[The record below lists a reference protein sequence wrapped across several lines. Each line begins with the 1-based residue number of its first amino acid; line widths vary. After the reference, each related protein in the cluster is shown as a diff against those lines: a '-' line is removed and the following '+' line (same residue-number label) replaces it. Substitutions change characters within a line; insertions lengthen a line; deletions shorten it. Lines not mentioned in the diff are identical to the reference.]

1 MHVGWSRLVGKAALR
16 PTPTAS
22 NHSAVPSSR
31 RLPSVAYQ
39 TAKMSSTTGSS
50 SGSSKV
56 LTYENINPNVKTME
70 YAVRGPIVI
79 RAVDI
84 EKDLLKNAPNYT
96 FKNVIKANIGD
107 AHAMG
112 QRPITFIRQVLACVS
127 LPHLLESAEMPAD
140 VKEHARVILDG
151 CGGQSAG
158 SYSQSTGVD
167 VIRKHVAEFIRQRDG
182 GIDANPED
190 IILSG
195 GASESIRN
203 VLKLFINKAGA
214 GQRKAG
220 IMIPI
225 PQYPLYSASIE
236 EFNLGQVGYYLDEA
250 NGWALDPKELERSLA
265 EAKESFDLKALV
277 VINPGNPTGQ
287 ILSKE
292 NIQEIL
298 KFAHKHRL
306 FVFADEVYQEN
317 VYAQGAAFHSFKK
330 VLVELGE
337 PYASSVE
344 LASFYSVSKGY
355 MGECGMRGGY
365 VEFVNLDPKVYVE
378 FKKMI
383 SAKLCST
390 VLGQAVM
397 DCVVNPPK
405 KGDPSYEQWAEEKAA
420 VLKSLKERA
429 EMVSE
434 AYNSIEGVTCNP
446 VAGAMYAF
454 PSIQLPPKAI
464 EKAKAEGVA
473 PDFFYVR
480 RFLEETGVC
489 VVPGS
494 GFGQREGTHHF
505 RTTILPQPDVTREML
520 ERFKRFHSKF
530 MKEFA

>member
-1 MHVGWSRLVGKAALR
+1 MNVCWSRIGVLR
-16 PTPTAS
+16 TSATSFCFQPTSCFHCTMS
-22 NHSAVPSSR
+22 N
-31 RLPSVAYQ
+31 Q
-39 TAKMSSTTGSS
+39 
-50 SGSSKV
+50 SKV

-79 RAVDI
+79 RAVEM
-84 EKDLLKNAPNYT
+84 EKDLATNPSKYP

-112 QRPITFIRQVLACVS
+112 QQPITFIRQVLACVS
-127 LPHLLESAEMPAD
+127 LPQQMDQMNVPED
-140 VKEHARVILDG
+140 VKEHARTILEG
-151 CGGQSAG
+151 CGGHSAG
-158 SYSQSTGVD
+158 AYSQSTGVD
-167 VIRKHVAEFIRQRDG
+167 VIRKHVADFITQRDG
-182 GIDANPED
+182 GIAANPED

-203 VLKLFINKAGA
+203 VLKLFINKTGDN
-214 GQRKAG
+214 QKKAG

-236 EFNLGQVGYYLDEA
+236 EFNLGQIGYYLDEA
-250 NGWALDPKELERSLA
+250 NGWALDTAELDRSLQ
-265 EAKESFDLKALV
+265 EAKNNFDIKALV

-287 ILSKE
+287 VLSKS
-292 NIQEIL
+292 NIEEII
-298 KFAHKHRL
+298 KFAHKNNL

-317 VYAQGAAFHSFKK
+317 VYAKGAQFHSFKK
-330 VLVELGE
+330 VLIDLGE

-390 VLGQAVM
+390 VLGQAVI

-405 KGDPSYEQWAEEKAA
+405 RGDPSYEQWAREKEA
-420 VLKSLKERA
+420 VLTSLKERA
-429 EMVSE
+429 QMVSE
-434 AYNSIEGVTCNP
+434 AYSSIEGVTCNP
-446 VAGAMYAF
+446 VTGAMYAF
-454 PSIQLPPKAI
+454 PSIQLPQKAI
-464 EKAKAEGVA
+464 EKAKSLNVA
-473 PDFFYVR
+473 PDFFYVKQ
-480 RFLEETGVC
+480 FLEETGVC

-494 GFGQREGTHHF
+494 GFGQKDGTYHF
-505 RTTILPQPDVTREML
+505 RTTILPQPQVTRDML
-520 ERFKRFHSKF
+520 ERFKSFHSKF
-530 MKEFA
+530 MKEYA